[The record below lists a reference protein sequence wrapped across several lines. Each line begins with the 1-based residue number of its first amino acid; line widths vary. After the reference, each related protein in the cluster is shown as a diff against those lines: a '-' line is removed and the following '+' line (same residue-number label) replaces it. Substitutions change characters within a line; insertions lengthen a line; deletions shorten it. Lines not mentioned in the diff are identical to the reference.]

1 MPKTVILDAQTT
13 NPGDL
18 SWEWLKAYGE
28 LEIYPRTP
36 KELIAKRCESADIV
50 ITNKTPLEKSDLE
63 KMPSLKFVAV
73 LATGYNVVD
82 TAYLKEKGIP
92 VSNIPSYST
101 QAVAQLVFAHIT
113 EHYNAVALHSQ
124 DVKNGGWSSCP
135 DFCYQLTSLTELY
148 GKTIGIIGFGKIGQ
162 AVADIAEA
170 YKMNILAVSGHET
183 DQSSRKNFKWV
194 TLDELARESD
204 IITLH
209 CPLTK
214 ETENLIN
221 ADFLSKMKQNAIL
234 INTARGA
241 AVDEQALADALD
253 SGKIAGA
260 GVDVLSTEPPK
271 ADNPLLSAKN
281 CTITPHIAWAA
292 YETRE
297 RLMEILK
304 NNIKAF
310 FDGNPINVVN
320 K

>member
-1 MPKTVILDAQTT
+1 
-13 NPGDL
+13 
-18 SWEWLKAYGE
+18 
-28 LEIYPRTP
+28 
-36 KELIAKRCESADIV
+36 
-50 ITNKTPLEKSDLE
+50 
-63 KMPSLKFVAV
+63 
-73 LATGYNVVD
+73 
-82 TAYLKEKGIP
+82 
-92 VSNIPSYST
+92 
-101 QAVAQLVFAHIT
+101 
-113 EHYNAVALHSQ
+113 
-124 DVKNGGWSSCP
+124 
-135 DFCYQLTSLTELY
+135 
-148 GKTIGIIGFGKIGQ
+148 
-162 AVADIAEA
+162 
-170 YKMNILAVSGHET
+170 MNILAVSGHET
-183 DQSSRKNFKWV
+183 DRSGRKNFKWA

-204 IITLH
+204 IISLH

-241 AVDEQALADALD
+241 AVDEQALADALNT
-253 SGKIAGA
+253 GKIAGA